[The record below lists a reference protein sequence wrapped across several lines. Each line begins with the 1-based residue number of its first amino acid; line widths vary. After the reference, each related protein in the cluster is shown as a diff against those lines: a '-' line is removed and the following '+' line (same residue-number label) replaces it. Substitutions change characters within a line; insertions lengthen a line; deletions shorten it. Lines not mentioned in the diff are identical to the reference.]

1 MKKLRSLWK
10 DFLKKGFAIL
20 TIFMMLGQLGQ
31 GAITAFANELA
42 VGDNG
47 ALDVTLMY
55 GDKQNHPDGM
65 SYYTGDTMSGYIQIT
80 PKNLTTDINEVTVTL
95 KVPGKYLREV
105 SFPDFDSA
113 SEHDKPTVTKVGD
126 DYQVTLHFN
135 NYQKSE
141 VLTLPFIGKFKVG
154 YAPTNYSLDITGTLN
169 INGQEAKLNDIIW
182 KPKYNDYRLTKYINQ
197 NLNEAMSK
205 DYAEAMPGV
214 VKGADGKNYIET
226 PSSVPFAFQLEG
238 MQGQYGGQYR
248 QLESV
253 TLTDKLPTYTDKNG
267 NTRTAVLDT
276 AKSEGWV
283 DNGDGT
289 VSKTFTA
296 DANDNPAAYHQE
308 FMAKIKN
315 TSYLYLKF
323 PDLVLEKDQTLKD
336 VLSKDLTNTGSVVGI
351 PANRGEGEPDIT
363 AEDSLIFR
371 LTSRDLEGAGSFAK
385 KADGDVYDSTEYK
398 AANYKWIIAFDNKTP
413 SPQKNFVFYD
423 ETVDSRLK
431 FTKIDYARLMQ
442 GNYGNGEF
450 VSKYVKRLILTLDD
464 GSKKEIQ
471 PETDKD
477 GNGLID
483 LTKYGTV
490 VGWRMEMKDD
500 FVLQSGQ
507 GIRLNTYT
515 SFKDPEKT
523 RYDENDATKNEFKN
537 TGRVTYQ
544 TQSNVAKDQTSN
556 WTFKLIPLKESFE
569 ISKTTDYN
577 DVRYTDGENIRFGLM
592 ATKVVLDPD
601 KDYGDLR
608 IIDLYDPNTLKV
620 DYKDFER
627 NLASNEK
634 GMKFLKS
641 YDVIENYH
649 NSGRTAL
656 IMHLDQK
663 EFIKASL
670 KDLNRVRLP
679 FIVADLKGKDDGG
692 TFTNKVYVAGNG
704 IHDLEN
710 ANPDRVTE
718 DVYDLNGN
726 GSTTDKIPYAQSNY
740 TIVAAEGIYARKYI
754 AKNDDLSDAS
764 IVTRTFKPGET
775 FNYKLTIK
783 NNTDKA
789 VEDGVVYDV
798 LPKVKDVNTL
808 DGSGRM
814 TEYTVSLRGPVT
826 APEGWTVYYTTDTGV
841 TTDTMAQ
848 AADKDIW
855 TTAVADYSQVT
866 GIKLVANAGTT
877 IPARGEAS
885 FGVPVV
891 NPIELTDEVKALMQK
906 RTKDNEDNG
915 GRSGVVQAHN
925 QFGYKAKGHEGNRE
939 SNTVTAQIFS
949 AAFQVK
955 KVDKDDPKKV
965 LEGAEFTLTDANGA
979 VVATATSDKKGE
991 LSFNTLT
998 EGTYTLKET
1007 KAPENYKLDE
1017 TEHAV
1022 VVTYDADKQI
1032 YHVTVDG
1039 KAVGSKAVPVEI
1051 ANEADIKY
1059 IDLEA
1064 SKVWDDQDNQE
1075 GLRPAS
1081 VEFQLYKNG
1090 KAQGKPVT
1098 VSAATDWK
1106 AHFTNLP
1113 DKDSD
1118 GKLNTYTVKEVKVPT
1133 HYTVDTEEA
1142 SFTDGKATIT
1152 NKRTP
1157 ETTTVTVKKVWDD
1170 AQNQDGL
1177 RPSTIKVHLLANGTE
1192 VQALD
1197 LTGEGD
1203 EWTHTFSDLPV
1214 YKDGQK
1220 VVYTVTEDKVDNYTT
1235 KIDGTTITNT
1245 YKPGKTSL
1253 TVTKNWKDANNQD
1266 GLRPKTIKVQLYAGD
1281 QKVGKAVEL
1290 SADNKWTHT
1299 FSNLDEKK
1307 AGQVI
1312 NYTVKEIDV
1321 PEGYTQAVEASNPG
1335 QVVVTNTHEPEKTK
1349 VEVSKKWEDGDNQ
1362 DGLRPASIQVQLYK
1376 DGLATD
1382 QVLELSAANDWKGAF
1397 ENLDAKA
1404 AGKAITYT
1412 VKEVAVPDGYK
1423 VTVNDKDKANANV
1436 VLTNTHE
1443 PALTEMKVTKKWED
1457 ANDQD
1462 GLRPKSI
1469 KVQLYAGDEKVGD
1482 PVELSAD
1489 NQWTHTFSKLA
1500 EKKAGQAIS
1509 YRVEE
1514 VSVPEGY
1521 QVSADTSDV
1530 AHTILTNTH
1539 TPAVIDIPVTKI
1551 WNDQDN
1557 QDGLRPASIV
1567 VNLLANGEKVAQK
1580 ELTNA
1585 TDWKESFTGLPKF
1598 KDGKE
1603 IVYTLQ
1609 EEKVAE
1615 YTTTIDQAAYTITNT
1630 HAPGKTSVTV
1640 TKKWD
1645 DENDKDGIRP
1655 KSIRVQLYANDQK
1668 VGQEVEL
1675 SAENKWTH
1683 TFADLD
1689 EKANGN
1695 TITYTVREVSVPK
1708 GYEARNDE
1716 DGKGNVVIT
1725 NKHVPKETP
1734 KQPTPPSSSEP
1745 KKPGQP
1751 EPKKPSQPEPKKPGK
1766 ILGFLPNTGTTI
1778 SIISLVLAFVLASI
1792 AAYIL
1797 KKKKK

>member
-105 SFPDFDSA
+105 SFPDFNSA

-197 NLNEAMSK
+197 NLNEVMSK

-238 MQGQYGGQYR
+238 MQGQYEGQYR
-248 QLESV
+248 QLESA
-253 TLTDKLPTYTDKNG
+253 TITDKLPTYTDKNG

-296 DANDNPAAYHQE
+296 VANDNPATYHIDLMTQ
-308 FMAKIKN
+308 IKN
-315 TSYLYLKF
+315 SSYLYLKF

-336 VLSKDLTNTGSVVGI
+336 VLSKDLTNAGSVVGI

-577 DVRYTDGENIRFGLM
+577 NVRYTDGQNIRFGLM

-726 GSTTDKIPYAQSNY
+726 GSTTDKIPYAESNY

-783 NNTDKA
+783 NNTDKP
-789 VEDGVVYDV
+789 VEDGVIYDI

-826 APEGWTVYYTTDTGV
+826 APEGWTVYYTTDTSV

-855 TTAVADYSQVT
+855 TTTVADYSQVT

-891 NPIELTDEVKALMQK
+891 NPSELTDEVKALMQK

-915 GRSGVVQAHN
+915 GRSGLVQAHN

-1059 IDLEA
+1059 LDLEA

-1521 QVSADTSDV
+1521 QVTVDTSDA

>member
-105 SFPDFDSA
+105 SFPDFNSA

-413 SPQKNFVFYD
+413 STQKNFVFYD

-442 GNYGNGEF
+442 GNYGIGEYI
-450 VSKYVKRLILTLDD
+450 SKYVKRIILTLED
-464 GSKKEIQ
+464 GSQKEVQ

-477 GNGLID
+477 GNGFID

-500 FVLQSGQ
+500 FVLKSGQ

-544 TQSNVAKDQTSN
+544 TQSNLAKDQTSD

-670 KDLNRVRLP
+670 QDLNRVRLP

-1521 QVSADTSDV
+1521 QVTLDTSDA

>member
-1 MKKLRSLWK
+1 MKKLSLLWK
-10 DFLKKGFAIL
+10 NFLNKGFVIL
-20 TIFMMLGQLGQ
+20 TILMMLGQIGQ
-31 GAITAFANELA
+31 GAVTAYANQLA

-47 ALDVTLMY
+47 ALDVTLLY
-55 GDKQNHPDGM
+55 GDKQDHPGGM
-65 SYYTGDTMSGYIQIT
+65 SYFTGDTMSGYIQIT
-80 PKNLTTDINEVTVTL
+80 PKNLTTDINDVAITL

-105 SFPDFDSA
+105 SIPDFNSA

-126 DYQVTLHFN
+126 DYQVTLHFS

-141 VLTLPFIGKFKVG
+141 VLTLPFIGKFTIG
-154 YAPTNYSLDITGTLN
+154 YPPTNYSLDITGTLN
-169 INGQEAKLNDIIW
+169 INGQETALNDIIW
-182 KPKYNDYRLTKYINQ
+182 KPKYNDYRFTKYINQ

-205 DYAEAMPGV
+205 DYAEAMPGI

-226 PSSVPFAFQLEG
+226 PSSVPFAFQLDG
-238 MQGQYGGQYR
+238 MHGQYGGQYR
-248 QLESV
+248 QLESA
-253 TLTDKLPTYTDKNG
+253 TITDKLPTYTDKSG
-267 NTRTAVLDT
+267 KTRTAVLDT

-289 VSKTFTA
+289 VTKTFKA
-296 DANDNPAAYHQE
+296 DANNNPAAYHQE
-308 FMAKIKN
+308 FMTKIKD

-323 PDLVLEKDQTLKD
+323 PDLVLEKDQSLKD
-336 VLSKDLTNTGSVVGI
+336 VLIKDLTNTGSLVGI

-385 KADGDVYDSTEYK
+385 RADGDVYDSTDYK
-398 AANYKWIIAFDNKTP
+398 AANYKWILKFHNNTP

-423 ETVDSRLK
+423 ETVDPRLK
-431 FTKIDYARLMQ
+431 FTRIDYSRLME
-442 GNYGNGEF
+442 GNYGIG
-450 VSKYVKRLILTLDD
+450 KQIHTIVKRIILTMED
-464 GSKKEIQ
+464 GSTKEIQ
-471 PETDKD
+471 SEADKD

-507 GIRLNTYT
+507 GITLNSYT

-523 RYDENDATKNEFKN
+523 RYDENDATKNVYKN
-537 TGRVTYQ
+537 TGRVTYK
-544 TQSNVAKDQTSN
+544 TQSNVAKDQSAD
-556 WTFKLIPLKESFE
+556 WTFKLIPMKESFE
-569 ISKTTDYN
+569 IAKTTDYN
-577 DVRYTDGENIRFGLM
+577 DVRYTDGQNIRFGLM

-601 KDYGDLR
+601 KNYGDLR

-620 DYKDFER
+620 DFKDFER
-627 NLASNEK
+627 NLASSEK

-641 YDVIENYH
+641 YEVIENYH
-649 NSGRTAL
+649 NSGRTA
-656 IMHLDQK
+656 IVMHLDQK

-670 KDLNRVRLP
+670 IDLNRVRLP

-692 TFTNKVYVAGNG
+692 TFTNKVYVAGDG

-764 IVTRTFKPGET
+764 TVTRTFKPGET
-775 FNYKLTIK
+775 FNYKITIK
-783 NNTDKA
+783 NNTDKP
-789 VEDGVVYDV
+789 VEDGVVYDA
-798 LPKVKDVNTL
+798 LPKVHDVNTL
-808 DGSGRM
+808 DGSNRL
-814 TEYTVSLRGPVT
+814 TEYTVSLRGPVS
-826 APEGWTVYYTTDTGV
+826 APEGWTVYYTTDSSV
-841 TTDTMAQ
+841 TSDTMEQ

-866 GIKLVANAGTT
+866 GIKFVADKGTT
-877 IPARGEAS
+877 IPARSEAN

-891 NPIELTDEVKALMQK
+891 NPTELTKDVKDLMQK

-955 KVDKDDPKKV
+955 KVDKDNPKKV

-979 VVATATSDKKGE
+979 VVATATSDKNGE
-991 LSFNTLT
+991 LSFSTLT

-1007 KAPENYKLDE
+1007 QAPANYKLDE

-1039 KAVGSKAVPVEI
+1039 KAVGSKALPLEI

-1075 GLRPAS
+1075 GLRPES

-1090 KAQGKPVT
+1090 KAQGKPVM

-1113 DKDSD
+1113 DKDSN

-1170 AQNQDGL
+1170 A
-1177 RPSTIKVHLLANGTE
+1177 
-1192 VQALD
+1192 
-1197 LTGEGD
+1197 
-1203 EWTHTFSDLPV
+1203 
-1214 YKDGQK
+1214 
-1220 VVYTVTEDKVDNYTT
+1220 
-1235 KIDGTTITNT
+1235 
-1245 YKPGKTSL
+1245 
-1253 TVTKNWKDANNQD
+1253 
-1266 GLRPKTIKVQLYAGD
+1266 
-1281 QKVGKAVEL
+1281 
-1290 SADNKWTHT
+1290 
-1299 FSNLDEKK
+1299 
-1307 AGQVI
+1307 
-1312 NYTVKEIDV
+1312 
-1321 PEGYTQAVEASNPG
+1321 
-1335 QVVVTNTHEPEKTK
+1335 
-1349 VEVSKKWEDGDNQ
+1349 DNQ

-1376 DGLATD
+1376 DGLPTD

-1404 AGKAITYT
+1404 AGKAIAYT
-1412 VKEVAVPDGYK
+1412 VKEVTVPDGYK
-1423 VTVNDKDKANANV
+1423 VTVNDKDKANV

-1443 PALTEMKVTKKWED
+1443 LALTEMKVTKKWDD

-1469 KVQLYAGDEKVGD
+1469 KVQLYANDEKVGD

-1489 NQWTHTFSKLA
+1489 NKWTHTFSKLP

-1521 QVSADTSDV
+1521 QVTVDTSDA

>member
-55 GDKQNHPDGM
+55 GDKQDHPGGM

-95 KVPGKYLREV
+95 NIPGKYLREV
-105 SFPDFDSA
+105 SIPDFNSA
-113 SEHDKPTVTKVGD
+113 SAHDKPTVTKVGD

-296 DANDNPAAYHQE
+296 DANGNPAAYHQE

-336 VLSKDLTNTGSVVGI
+336 VLSKDLTNSGSIVGI

-413 SPQKNFVFYD
+413 STQKNFVFYD

-442 GNYGNGEF
+442 GNYGIGEYI
-450 VSKYVKRLILTLDD
+450 SKYVKRIILTLED
-464 GSKKEIQ
+464 GSQKEVQ

-477 GNGLID
+477 GNGFID

-500 FVLQSGQ
+500 FVLKSGQ
-507 GIRLNTYT
+507 GIRFNTYT

-544 TQSNVAKDQTSN
+544 TQSNLAKDQTSD

-670 KDLNRVRLP
+670 QDLNRVRLP

-1321 PEGYTQAVEASNPG
+1321 PEGYTQAVEATNPG

-1443 PALTEMKVTKKWED
+1443 PALTEMKVTKKWDD

-1462 GLRPKSI
+1462 GLRPKFI
-1469 KVQLYAGDEKVGD
+1469 KVQLYANDEKVGD
-1482 PVELSAD
+1482 PVQLSAD

-1514 VSVPEGY
+1514 VDLPKGY
-1521 QVSADTSDV
+1521 QVTADTSDP

-1539 TPAVIDIPVTKI
+1539 TPDVIDIPVTKI

-1655 KSIRVQLYANDQK
+1655 KSIHVQLYANDQK

>member
-20 TIFMMLGQLGQ
+20 TNFMMLGQLGQ

-55 GDKQNHPDGM
+55 GDKQDHPGGM

-80 PKNLTTDINEVTVTL
+80 PKNLTTDINEVAITL
-95 KVPGKYLREV
+95 KVPGKYLREF
-105 SFPDFDSA
+105 SIPDFNSA
-113 SEHDKPTVTKVGD
+113 SAHDKPTVTKVGD
-126 DYQVTLHFN
+126 DYQVTLRFN

-141 VLTLPFIGKFKVG
+141 VLTLPFIGKFKLG

-169 INGQEAKLNDIIW
+169 INGQETKLNDIIW

-197 NLNEAMSK
+197 NLNEVMSK

-238 MQGQYGGQYR
+238 MQGQYEGQYR
-248 QLESV
+248 QLESA
-253 TLTDKLPTYTDKNG
+253 TITDKLPTYTDKNG

-296 DANDNPAAYHQE
+296 VANDNPATYHIDLMTQ
-308 FMAKIKN
+308 IKN
-315 TSYLYLKF
+315 SSYLYLKF

-336 VLSKDLTNTGSVVGI
+336 VLSKDLTNAGSVVGI

-577 DVRYTDGENIRFGLM
+577 NVRYTDGQNIRFGLM

-764 IVTRTFKPGET
+764 IVTRIFKPGET

-789 VEDGVVYDV
+789 VEDGVIYDI

-866 GIKLVANAGTT
+866 GIKLVANQGVS
-877 IPARGEAS
+877 ISARGEAS

-891 NPIELTDEVKALMQK
+891 NPSELTDEVKALMQE

-915 GRSGVVQAHN
+915 GRSGLVQAHN

-955 KVDKDDPKKV
+955 KVDKEDSKKV

-979 VVATATSDKKGE
+979 VVATATSDKNGE

-1059 IDLEA
+1059 LDLEA

-1118 GKLNTYTVKEVKVPT
+1118 GKLITYTVKEVKVPT

-1203 EWTHTFSDLPV
+1203 EWTHTFTDLPV

-1235 KIDGTTITNT
+1235 KIDGTTITNS

-1253 TVTKNWKDANNQD
+1253 TVTKNWEDANNQD

-1281 QKVGKAVEL
+1281 EKVGQAVEL

-1321 PEGYTQAVEASNPG
+1321 PEGYTQAVEATNPG
-1335 QVVVTNTHEPEKTK
+1335 QVVVTNTHAPEKTK
-1349 VEVSKKWEDGDNQ
+1349 VEVSKKWEDADNQ

-1376 DGLATD
+1376 DGVPTD

-1404 AGKAITYT
+1404 TGKAITYT
-1412 VKEVAVPDGYK
+1412 VKEVTVPDGYK
-1423 VTVNDKDKANANV
+1423 VTVNDKDKANV

-1443 PALTEMKVTKKWED
+1443 PALTEMKVTKKWDD

-1469 KVQLYAGDEKVGD
+1469 KVQLYANDEKVGE

-1489 NQWTHTFSKLA
+1489 NKWTHTFSKLP

-1521 QVSADTSDV
+1521 QVTVDTSDA

-1655 KSIRVQLYANDQK
+1655 KSIHVQLYANDQK

>member
-105 SFPDFDSA
+105 SFPDFNSA

-413 SPQKNFVFYD
+413 STQKNFVFYD

-442 GNYGNGEF
+442 GNYGIGEYI
-450 VSKYVKRLILTLDD
+450 SKYVKRIILTLED
-464 GSKKEIQ
+464 GSQKEVQ

-477 GNGLID
+477 GNGFID

-500 FVLQSGQ
+500 FVLKSGQ
-507 GIRLNTYT
+507 GIRFNTYT

-544 TQSNVAKDQTSN
+544 TQSNLAKDQTSD

-670 KDLNRVRLP
+670 QDLNRVRLP

-1521 QVSADTSDV
+1521 QVTLDTSDA

>member
-105 SFPDFDSA
+105 SFPDFNSA

-296 DANDNPAAYHQE
+296 DANGNPAAYHQE

-336 VLSKDLTNTGSVVGI
+336 VLSKDLTNSGSIVGI

-413 SPQKNFVFYD
+413 STQKNFVFYD

-442 GNYGNGEF
+442 GNYGIGEYI
-450 VSKYVKRLILTLDD
+450 SKYVKRIILTLED
-464 GSKKEIQ
+464 GSQKEVQ

-477 GNGLID
+477 GNGFID

-500 FVLQSGQ
+500 FVLKSGQ

-544 TQSNVAKDQTSN
+544 TQSNIAKDQTSD

-891 NPIELTDEVKALMQK
+891 NPSELTDEVKALMQK

-915 GRSGVVQAHN
+915 GRSGLVQAHN

-991 LSFNTLT
+991 FSFNTLT

-1022 VVTYDADKQI
+1022 VVSYDADKQI

-1090 KAQGKPVT
+1090 KTQGKPVT

-1142 SFTDGKATIT
+1142 SFTDGKAIIT

-1203 EWTHTFSDLPV
+1203 EWTHSFTDLPV

-1266 GLRPKTIKVQLYAGD
+1266 GLRPKSIKVQLYAND
-1281 QKVGKAVEL
+1281 EKVGDPVEL

-1299 FSNLDEKK
+1299 FS
-1307 AGQVI
+1307 
-1312 NYTVKEIDV
+1312 
-1321 PEGYTQAVEASNPG
+1321 
-1335 QVVVTNTHEPEKTK
+1335 
-1349 VEVSKKWEDGDNQ
+1349 
-1362 DGLRPASIQVQLYK
+1362 
-1376 DGLATD
+1376 
-1382 QVLELSAANDWKGAF
+1382 
-1397 ENLDAKA
+1397 
-1404 AGKAITYT
+1404 
-1412 VKEVAVPDGYK
+1412 
-1423 VTVNDKDKANANV
+1423 
-1436 VLTNTHE
+1436 
-1443 PALTEMKVTKKWED
+1443 
-1457 ANDQD
+1457 
-1462 GLRPKSI
+1462 
-1469 KVQLYAGDEKVGD
+1469 
-1482 PVELSAD
+1482 
-1489 NQWTHTFSKLA
+1489 KLP

-1514 VSVPEGY
+1514 VAVPEGY
-1521 QVSADTSDV
+1521 QVTADTSD
-1530 AHTILTNTH
+1530 ATHTILTNTH

-1609 EEKVAE
+1609 EEKVAD

-1645 DENDKDGIRP
+1645 DANDQDGLRP
-1655 KSIRVQLYANDQK
+1655 KTIKVQLYAGDEK
-1668 VGQEVEL
+1668 VGDPVEL
-1675 SAENKWTH
+1675 SADNKWTH
-1683 TFADLD
+1683 TFSKLAEKKAGQAISYRVEEVDL
-1689 EKANGN
+1689 
-1695 TITYTVREVSVPK
+1695 PK
-1708 GYEARNDE
+1708 GYEASKVEDE
-1716 DGKGNVVIT
+1716 KGNAVIT

>member
-105 SFPDFDSA
+105 SFPDFNSA

-296 DANDNPAAYHQE
+296 DANGNPAAYHQE

-336 VLSKDLTNTGSVVGI
+336 VLSKDLTNSGSIVGI

-413 SPQKNFVFYD
+413 STQKNFVFYD

-442 GNYGNGEF
+442 GNYGIGEYI
-450 VSKYVKRLILTLDD
+450 SKYVKRIILTLED
-464 GSKKEIQ
+464 GSQKEVQ

-477 GNGLID
+477 GNGFID

-500 FVLQSGQ
+500 FVLKSGQ

-544 TQSNVAKDQTSN
+544 TQSNLAKDQTSD

-670 KDLNRVRLP
+670 QDLNRVRLP

-783 NNTDKA
+783 NNTDKP
-789 VEDGVVYDV
+789 VEDGVIYDI

-826 APEGWTVYYTTDTGV
+826 APEGWTVYYTTDTSV

-855 TTAVADYSQVT
+855 TTTVADYSQVT
-866 GIKLVANAGTT
+866 GIKLVANVGTT

-891 NPIELTDEVKALMQK
+891 NPSELTDEVKALMQK

-915 GRSGVVQAHN
+915 GRSGLVQAHN

-1059 IDLEA
+1059 LDLEA

-1514 VSVPEGY
+1514 VAVPEGY
-1521 QVSADTSDV
+1521 QVTADTSDA

-1539 TPAVIDIPVTKI
+1539 TPEVIDIPVTKI

>member
-55 GDKQNHPDGM
+55 GDKQDHPGGM

-105 SFPDFDSA
+105 SFPDFNSA

-296 DANDNPAAYHQE
+296 DANGNPAAYHQE

-336 VLSKDLTNTGSVVGI
+336 VLSKDLTNSGSIVGI

-442 GNYGNGEF
+442 GNYGIGEY

-500 FVLQSGQ
+500 FVLKSGQ

-544 TQSNVAKDQTSN
+544 TQSNIAKDQTSD

-670 KDLNRVRLP
+670 QDLNRVRLP

-855 TTAVADYSQVT
+855 TTAVSDYSQVT

-891 NPIELTDEVKALMQK
+891 NPSELTDEVKALMQK

-915 GRSGVVQAHN
+915 GRSGLVQAHN

-1059 IDLEA
+1059 LDLEA

-1203 EWTHTFSDLPV
+1203 EWTHTFTDLPV

-1349 VEVSKKWEDGDNQ
+1349 VEVSKKWEDGDDQ

-1382 QVLELSAANDWKGAF
+1382 QVVELSAANDWKGAF

-1514 VSVPEGY
+1514 VAVPEGY
-1521 QVSADTSDV
+1521 QVTADTSDA

-1539 TPAVIDIPVTKI
+1539 TPEVIDIPVTKI

>member
-105 SFPDFDSA
+105 SFPDFNSA

-296 DANDNPAAYHQE
+296 DANGNPAAYHQE

-336 VLSKDLTNTGSVVGI
+336 VLSKDLTNSGSIVGI

-413 SPQKNFVFYD
+413 STQKNFVFYD

-442 GNYGNGEF
+442 GNYGIGEYI
-450 VSKYVKRLILTLDD
+450 SKYVKRIILTLED
-464 GSKKEIQ
+464 GSQKEVQ

-477 GNGLID
+477 GNGFID

-500 FVLQSGQ
+500 FVLKSGQ

-544 TQSNVAKDQTSN
+544 TQSNLAKDQTSD

-670 KDLNRVRLP
+670 QDLNRVRLP

-783 NNTDKA
+783 NNTDKP
-789 VEDGVVYDV
+789 VEDGVIYDI

-826 APEGWTVYYTTDTGV
+826 APEGWTVYYTTDTSV

-855 TTAVADYSQVT
+855 TTTVADYSQVT
-866 GIKLVANAGTT
+866 GIKLVANVGTT

-891 NPIELTDEVKALMQK
+891 NPSELTDEVKALMQK

-915 GRSGVVQAHN
+915 GRSGLVQAHN

-1059 IDLEA
+1059 LDLEA

-1521 QVSADTSDV
+1521 QVTVDTSDA